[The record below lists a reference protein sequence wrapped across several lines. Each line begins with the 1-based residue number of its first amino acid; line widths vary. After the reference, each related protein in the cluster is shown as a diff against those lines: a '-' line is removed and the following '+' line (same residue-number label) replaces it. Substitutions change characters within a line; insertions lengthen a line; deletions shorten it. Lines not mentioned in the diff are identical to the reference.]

1 MFKHLTLSS
10 LLVAFTLI
18 LAAPTQAATSEAS
31 QFVNTLASDT
41 IAVLSNDKIS
51 DGERQ
56 EAFRTLLTQGFDL
69 PLIARFVVGRYWR
82 SASEAEKAEFMATFE
97 DYLVVSYAA
106 RLGNYSGQVL
116 RVVNDRDVDGND
128 VMVASEIQQG
138 TAPAIKV
145 DWRLRRTENTWRII
159 DIAVEGVSMAVAQR
173 SEFGAVIRAKGGK
186 LPALTQVLRAKA
198 DTMIKREVASK

>member
-1 MFKHLTLSS
+1 MFKHLTVSS

-18 LAAPTQAATSEAS
+18 AAAPAQAAAGEPG
-31 QFVNTLASDT
+31 QFVSTLASDT

-51 DGERQ
+51 DSERQ
-56 EAFRTLLTQGFDL
+56 GAFRALLTDGFDL

-82 SASEAEKAEFMATFE
+82 GASEAERAEFMATFE
-97 DYLVVSYAA
+97 DYLVGSYAA
-106 RLGNYSGQVL
+106 RLGNYSGQLL
-116 RVVNDRDVDGND
+116 RVMNNRNVDGND

-138 TAPAIKV
+138 SGPAIKI
-145 DWRLRRTENTWRII
+145 DWRLRRNQNTWRII

-198 DTMIKREVASK
+198 DTMISREVASK